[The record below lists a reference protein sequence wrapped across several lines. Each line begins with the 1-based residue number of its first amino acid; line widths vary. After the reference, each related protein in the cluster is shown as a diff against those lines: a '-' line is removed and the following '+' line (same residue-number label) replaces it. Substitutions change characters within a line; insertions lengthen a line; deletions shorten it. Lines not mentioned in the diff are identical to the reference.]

1 MLDAT
6 LCEVELLVKADASG
20 VQPAMKARLKM
31 PNQPVR
37 DVTVPRFAT
46 ITPTPP
52 SQTPE
57 PHTPPSFGVDFSPVV
72 QGSSITVQTPEPPL
86 KALPPT
92 PEPQTD
98 REAELLEKFAEF
110 KSLGMN
116 KAQICFALWG
126 AKKGGTDRYRMA
138 SEFYDRLNSK
148 YLEMS
153 GDNAA

>member
-1 MLDAT
+1 
-6 LCEVELLVKADASG
+6 
-20 VQPAMKARLKM
+20 MKARLKM

-57 PHTPPSFGVDFSPVV
+57 PHTPSSFGVDFSPVV
-72 QGSSITVQTPEPPL
+72 QGSGFPVQTPEPPRI
-86 KALPPT
+86 APSPQ
-92 PEPQTD
+92 PEPPSD
-98 REAELLEKFAEF
+98 REAELLEKFTEF
-110 KSLGMN
+110 KALGMN

-126 AKKGGTDRYRMA
+126 AKKGGTNAYKMA
-138 SEFYDRLNSK
+138 SEFYDRLAIK
-148 YLEMS
+148 YQEIS